1 MNRLK
6 SIIAVITVL
15 PIFIYGELSQ
25 KLEPSV
31 LRTPRMTAQ
40 TFHNYASGNAKRNFY
55 LAAQCFD
62 LSQLVA
68 PSEEDRLRLGAQLA
82 EVLISALD
90 AKGYPI
96 NLYGLP
102 DLPEVPEGE
111 LTFVS
116 NAPQFRLMKVGE
128 TWLLSAYSVAQIR
141 PFYDSVISSQARWI
155 LEHMPASLRKS
166 VLGVAYWQMIGLFF
180 VLLLT
185 FIARRLTIY
194 LCGNQLLKL
203 AGKTR
208 LQWDDD
214 LVEAAARPIGL
225 MVFAGLLGSLFPN
238 LQFGMRVSQMAR
250 VTCVALFAYSAI
262 WLFYRLVDVV
272 AVYLAQLTERTDTK
286 LDDQLIPILRKT
298 LKTFVVLIGVIFT
311 LQNLDVDV
319 TSFIAGL
326 GIGGLAFALAA
337 KDTLSNLFGSI
348 MILIDRPFQ
357 IGDWVVIGEQEG
369 TVEEVGLRST
379 RIRTFYKSQITI
391 PNANLATTNIDN
403 MGRRDYRRIKT
414 YISIQYD
421 TPPDRIEAFIEG
433 IRQIILANE
442 FSWKDYFHVY
452 LNQFNASSLDILFYA
467 FVETNDW
474 GIELRERGRIFLEI
488 IRLAEKLNVDF
499 AFPTQTVH
507 IDSFPGH
514 ERPAT
519 REEALAEMATVA
531 AEFGPGG
538 GFARPE
544 SIDMKKLAGDRKK

>member
-6 SIIAVITVL
+6 STIAVITVL

>member
-348 MILIDRPFQ
+348 MILVDRPFQ